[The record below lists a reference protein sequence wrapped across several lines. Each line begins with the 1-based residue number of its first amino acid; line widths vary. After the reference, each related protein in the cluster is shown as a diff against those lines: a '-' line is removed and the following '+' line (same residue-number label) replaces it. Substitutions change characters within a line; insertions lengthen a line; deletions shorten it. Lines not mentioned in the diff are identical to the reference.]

1 MNTAFLTQWGARLRL
16 NKLSEFDRKVES
28 DMLDF
33 SWKVF
38 SMTGNVD
45 TYLLVKELER
55 DSSDEQIKRDDS
67 EDTDTL
73 DVTIH

>member
-1 MNTAFLTQWGARLRL
+1 
-16 NKLSEFDRKVES
+16 
-28 DMLDF
+28 MLDF

-38 SMTGNVD
+38 SITGNVD
-45 TYLLVKELER
+45 TYLLLKELER

-73 DVTIH
+73 DATIH

>member
-1 MNTAFLTQWGARLRL
+1 
-16 NKLSEFDRKVES
+16 VES

-45 TYLLVKELER
+45 TYLLLKELER
-55 DSSDEQIKRDDS
+55 DSEKQFGQ
-67 EDTDTL
+67 EDIEEIDTTDAPT
-73 DVTIH
+73 H